1 MKLQKWQANIIL
13 LFTAMIW
20 GASYIF
26 IKQALRANMPAGVI
40 NSIRGFIFAILIYFF
55 FHKKINKMTRADF
68 KVGLIAGVINFIG
81 YQLQATGLKYTT
93 PSNSAFLTATY
104 IVMIPFVVWV
114 FFKKRPLLKSYFSIS
129 ICFLGTVFLTNT
141 ISNGFSLEVGDI
153 LTLLSA
159 FFYALQIVYF
169 SNTVAS
175 ANPFIV
181 SFMLGSVQGV
191 ASLIW
196 SLLFEQSSYG
206 SINWSVAI
214 IPVVILGVLASFG
227 AQTMQVIGQKFTD
240 STSAGLI
247 LMTESLFG
255 SILSVILGFDK
266 LEGNLI
272 VGGLL
277 IVLSI
282 FIMEFNVQRL
292 FLKKR
297 SFLRKR

>member
-1 MKLQKWQANIIL
+1 MKLQKWQANIVL
-13 LFTAMIW
+13 LLTAVIW

-26 IKQALRANMPAGVI
+26 IKQAIKADMPAGVI
-40 NSIRGFIFAILIYFF
+40 NSIRGFIFAILIYLF
-55 FHKKINKMTRADF
+55 FHRKINKMTRTDF

-81 YQLQATGLKYTT
+81 YQLQAIGLKYTT

-114 FFKKRPLLKSYFSIS
+114 FFKTKPLLKSYFSIS

-175 ANPFIV
+175 SNPFIV
-181 SFMLGSVQGV
+181 SFMLGSVQGI

-214 IPVVILGVLASFG
+214 VPVVILGVLASFG